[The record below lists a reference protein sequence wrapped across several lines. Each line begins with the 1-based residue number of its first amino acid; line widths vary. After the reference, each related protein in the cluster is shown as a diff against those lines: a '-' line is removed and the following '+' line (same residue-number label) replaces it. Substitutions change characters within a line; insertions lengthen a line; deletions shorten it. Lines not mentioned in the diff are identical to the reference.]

1 MLYTLTHD
9 PDTIRRDSD
18 GACIPGDANNT
29 DRQAYQAWL
38 AAGHTPTPAPAP
50 PPVIPSTTGAR
61 LRGALT
67 DAQTA
72 AVDKYLA
79 AATPA
84 TRDYWVSGYRGAIPK
99 DSPKLAR
106 IAAGAGLDLEAWF
119 ARVK

>member
-1 MLYTLTHD
+1 MAYTLTHD
-9 PDTIRRDSD
+9 SDLIRRDSD
-18 GACIPGDANNT
+18 GACIPSDANNI

-79 AATPA
+79 GATPA
-84 TRDYWVSGYRGAIPK
+84 TRDYWVSGYRGAIRRTAPSLPA
-99 DSPKLAR
+99 SPR
-106 IAAGAGLDLEAWF
+106 EPVSTSRRGSPG
-119 ARVK
+119 